1 MECVFHIN
9 LVFAGSRH
17 IYVPLWVLM
26 EGWKIHN
33 AGWSSSLGRHA
44 VRVQWQ
50 VAIRGRCICW
60 VIKGLFIWSRSV
72 PWARYLEIFC
82 KILMFSY
89 CRPGLL
95 GFSKRSLGNLG
106 EILAIW
112 TLQPSHQDCCHKCE
126 VYNLWFAGF
135 AFLLK
140 FRNRTRPQHST
151 AIYHLGNRAEI
162 SHVDPELV
170 PVTGPALSTG
180 LIRRGPN
187 WPLRIGYKFVSSR
200 NLPQRLEGLRDEPC
214 FSI

>member
-1 MECVFHIN
+1 MKSYCKIACSCIGNQQNHAKWIKLSPYGIRFSYN

-44 VRVQWQ
+44 VRAQWQ

-95 GFSKRSLGNLG
+95 GFSKRSLGKLG

-112 TLQPSHQDCCHKCE
+112 TLQPSHQD
-126 VYNLWFAGF
+126 
-135 AFLLK
+135 
-140 FRNRTRPQHST
+140 
-151 AIYHLGNRAEI
+151 
-162 SHVDPELV
+162 
-170 PVTGPALSTG
+170 
-180 LIRRGPN
+180 
-187 WPLRIGYKFVSSR
+187 
-200 NLPQRLEGLRDEPC
+200 
-214 FSI
+214 